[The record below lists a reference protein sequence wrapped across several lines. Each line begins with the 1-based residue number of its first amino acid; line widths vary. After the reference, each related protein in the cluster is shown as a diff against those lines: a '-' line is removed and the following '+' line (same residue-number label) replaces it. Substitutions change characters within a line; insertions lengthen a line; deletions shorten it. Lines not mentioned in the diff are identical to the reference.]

1 MITKEK
7 IKKLEDF
14 FNSRV
19 DIVMA
24 FIFGSYA
31 KGRTTTD
38 SDIDLA
44 IYFKTDAGTVEVE
57 EREKEYPQ
65 KDEVYG
71 SCVDILGT
79 DKIDLVILNRAP
91 ANIAEEALSGIPL
104 TVKDRHLWLEFML
117 VVTGRAEDF
126 RSFVRDYDKIYWR
139 SQSLTPQ
146 DAYSLARRL
155 EFLNSELD
163 LIKEYEGLS
172 WREYQNNDIK
182 RRVVERSIENVMNA
196 VIDISKIILASQK
209 RPAPQ
214 GYKQIIESASLFLKM
229 PEEEVRHISSW
240 ASLRNILAHEYLDIR
255 WKDIYAFLSNLNV
268 VRTFLNAARNFT
280 NN

>member
-268 VRTFLNAARNFT
+268 VRTFLNAAKNFT

>member
-1 MITKEK
+1 MITKDK
-7 IKKLEDF
+7 IKKLEGF

-44 IYFKTDAGTVEVE
+44 VYFKTDDKKVEVE

-65 KDEVYG
+65 EGEIYG

-104 TVKDRHLWLEFML
+104 IVKDRRLWLEFML
-117 VVTGRAEDF
+117 IVTGRAEDF

-139 SQSLTPQ
+139 SQSLTSQ

-163 LIKEYEGLS
+163 LIKKYEDLS
-172 WREYQNNDIK
+172 WHEYQDNDIK
-182 RRVVERSIENVMNA
+182 RRGVERSIENFMNA

-214 GYKQIIESASLFLKM
+214 GYKQIVESASLFLKM
-229 PEEEVRHISSW
+229 PEEEVKHISSW
-240 ASLRNILAHEYLDIR
+240 ASLHNILAHEYLDIR
-255 WKDIYAFLSNLNV
+255 WKDISAFLGNLNV
-268 VRTFLNAARNFT
+268 VWTFLNTARNFT
-280 NN
+280 HN

>member
-1 MITKEK
+1 MVTEEK

-14 FNSRV
+14 FNSRA

-24 FIFGSYA
+24 FLFGSYA

-44 IYFKTDAGTVEVE
+44 VYFKTDDKKVEIE

-65 KDEVYG
+65 EDEVRG

-79 DKIDLVILNRAP
+79 DNVHLVILNRGP
-91 ANIAEEALSGIPL
+91 AHIAEEALSGIPL
-104 TVKDRHLWLEFML
+104 TVKDRRLWLEFML
-117 VVTGRAEDF
+117 VVTSRAEDF

-146 DAYSLARRL
+146 DAHSMARRL

-163 LIKEYEGLS
+163 LIKEYEDLS
-172 WREYQNNDIK
+172 WHEYQENDIK
-182 RRVVERSIENVMNA
+182 RRVVERSIENVMNG

-209 RPAPQ
+209 KPTPQ
-214 GYKQIIESASLFLKM
+214 GYKQIVESASLFLKM
-229 PEEEVRHISSW
+229 PEEEVKRISSW
-240 ASLRNILAHEYLDIR
+240 ASLRNILAHEYLDLR
-255 WKDIYAFLSNLNV
+255 WKDISVFLGNLNV